1 MTHLN
6 SRGNLLSGQIM
17 SNMREGGEMG
27 KGTLHQYTFYFYYL
41 LFFKDLIACFFF
53 QMFISYNILR
63 FSHL

>member
-1 MTHLN
+1 
-6 SRGNLLSGQIM
+6 M